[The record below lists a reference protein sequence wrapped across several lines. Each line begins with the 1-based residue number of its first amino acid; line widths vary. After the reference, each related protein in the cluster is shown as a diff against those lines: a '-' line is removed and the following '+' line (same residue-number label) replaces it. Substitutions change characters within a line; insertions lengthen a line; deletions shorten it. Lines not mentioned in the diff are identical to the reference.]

1 MGDVEQRALSRSEA
15 QSLTSEIQRGMRG
28 LQELIIKAYDGQA
41 WTALG
46 YASWDAYCDGELS
59 GARPAIPRDERREL
73 VSDLRGAGMTNRAIG
88 SALGVTH
95 PTVSAD
101 LKFSGKNLP
110 VNLSEVSD
118 SVVDEAPVP
127 SRDPF
132 AVTGTNGKKY
142 TQKPQKAAVTG
153 PVWSPEQ
160 SAMKDA
166 VERGETV
173 VASLRG
179 DHKLLIEWAQSKG
192 LYERIDR
199 RSQWGN
205 PFEMPDDGDRKT
217 VIGNY
222 ADHYLPYKPGLLSKL
237 ETLRGK
243 VLGCWCAPEPCHG
256 DVLKREA
263 QR

>member
-15 QSLTSEIQRGMRG
+15 QSLTAEIQRGMRG
-28 LQELIIKAYDGQA
+28 LQELIIKAYDGRA

-46 YASWDAYCDGELS
+46 YASWDAYCDGELA
-59 GARPAIPRDERREL
+59 GARPSLPRDERREL
-73 VSDLRGAGMTNRAIG
+73 VGELREAGMSQRAIG
-88 SALGVTH
+88 SAVGVTQKQ
-95 PTVSAD
+95 VWND
-101 LKFSGKNLP
+101 LQVTSKSS
-110 VNLSEVSD
+110 VEMSD
-118 SVVDEAPVP
+118 SSDDFGDDAPAP

-132 AVTGTNGKKY
+132 AVTGTNGKTY
-142 TQKPQKAAVTG
+142 EQKSQKTAVTG

-160 SAMKDA
+160 AAMKDA

-179 DHKLLIEWAQSKG
+179 DHKLLIEWAQSNG

-199 RSQWGN
+199 RSPWGN

-217 VIGNY
+217 VIENY
-222 ADHYLPYKPGLLSKL
+222 ADHYLPYKPSLLSRL

-263 QR
+263 Q

>member
-1 MGDVEQRALSRSEA
+1 MGDVEQHALSRSEA
-15 QSLTSEIQRGMRG
+15 QALTSEIQRGMRG
-28 LQELIIKAYDGQA
+28 LQELIIKAYEGRA
-41 WTALG
+41 WSALG
-46 YASWDAYCDGELS
+46 YATWDAYCDGELA
-59 GARPAIPRDERREL
+59 GARPELPRDERREL
-73 VSDLRGAGMTNRAIG
+73 VSELRDAGMSQRAIG
-88 SALGVTH
+88 SAIGVARSTVQEDLGQV
-95 PTVSAD
+95 D
-101 LKFSGKNLP
+101 RNRP
-110 VNLSEVSD
+110 VEMSD
-118 SVVDEAPVP
+118 SMDDVPAP
-127 SRDPF
+127 SKDPF
-132 AVTGTNGKKY
+132 TVTGTNGKTY

-179 DHKLLIEWAQSKG
+179 AHKELIEWAQSNG

-199 RSQWGN
+199 RSPWGN
-205 PFEMPDDGDRKT
+205 PFEMPEDGDRKT
-217 VIGNY
+217 VIQNY
-222 ADHYLPYKPGLLSKL
+222 EDHYLPYKPGLLSRL

-263 QR
+263 QA